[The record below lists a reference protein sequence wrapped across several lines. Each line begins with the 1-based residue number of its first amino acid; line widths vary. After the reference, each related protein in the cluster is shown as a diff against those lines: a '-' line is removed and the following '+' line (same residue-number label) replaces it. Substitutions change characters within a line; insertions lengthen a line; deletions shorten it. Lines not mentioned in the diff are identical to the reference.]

1 MSASKS
7 KKERKAEAALGLSEK
22 EKQAQAAAKKT
33 RQKTI
38 VYTVI
43 GIVVALCVAAL
54 LFWDSGVIQKRSTA
68 LTIGDRDYS
77 VVDLDYYYYSTLSN
91 YSSYASTYGLDLQK
105 PLDEQ
110 EVYEGYTWDQMLKD
124 NAVTSLSSIA
134 MLAGEAEAAGY
145 ELSQDGRNNVE
156 MSLMNIQAYAKLYGV
171 TEDYY
176 LQTSYGK
183 YMTVK
188 DYQRILTEIQLAS
201 EYGQHM
207 IDSMEYTDDDIQAFY
222 EENSAE
228 LDTIDYNCYLVSFAT
243 TEKDADGNT
252 VDLDE
257 ATIEANRTKA
267 KDQAQEI
274 LDALVAGTPAKAAQ
288 LAEQYGATDDSNMSG
303 ISYSGFADW
312 MSDRSHKAGSYGL
325 VENVSAS
332 SDDVIGYFAIY
343 VNSREL
349 DNYKGANLRV
359 LRVAAGSD
367 AEGNYDMDECQE
379 RAEKLLSNFEEGGKT
394 REAFIEVYNNAGG
407 DSTYPDGLR
416 ENVSKKAFNEEITEW
431 IFASSR
437 KQGDYQ
443 LFKDADNNCFYL
455 IYFEGLSDLPYWKSV
470 CISNVQYEKY
480 QDWQEETLANY
491 TTENGFGMRFVG

>member
-22 EKQAQAAAKKT
+22 EKQAQASAKKT
-33 RQKTI
+33 RQKRI
-38 VYTVI
+38 IYTVI
-43 GIVVALCVAAL
+43 GIVIALAVAVL
-54 LFWDSGVIQKRSTA
+54 LFWDSGVIQKHSTA
-68 LTIGDRDYS
+68 LTVGGRDYS

-91 YSSYASTYGLDLQK
+91 YSSYATSYGLDLQQ

-124 NAVTSLSSIA
+124 SAVSSLTNIA

-145 ELSQDGRNNVE
+145 QLSQDGKNEVE
-156 MSLMNIQAYAKLYGV
+156 MSVMNIQAYASLYGV

-176 LQTSYGK
+176 LQASYGK

-188 DYQRILTEIQLAS
+188 DYERILTEIQLAS
-201 EYGQHM
+201 EYGQYM
-207 IDSMEYTDDDIQAFY
+207 MDSMEYTDDDIQTFY
-222 EENSAE
+222 TEHSSE

-257 ATIEANRTKA
+257 ATVEANRAEAKA
-267 KDQAQEI
+267 KAQEI
-274 LDALVAGTPAKAAQ
+274 LDALVEGSAAKAAQ
-288 LAEQYGATDDSNMSG
+288 LAEQYEATDDSNMSG

-312 MSDRSHKAGSYGL
+312 MADSSHGAGSYGL

-332 SDDVIGYFAIY
+332 SGNVIGYFAIY
-343 VNSREL
+343 VNDRYL
-349 DNYKGANLRV
+349 DDYQGANLRV
-359 LRVAAGSD
+359 LKVSAGTD
-367 AEGNYDMDECQE
+367 EEGNYDMDECQE
-379 RAEKLLSNFEEGGKT
+379 RAEKLLANFEEGGKT
-394 REAFIEVYNNAGG
+394 SEAFIEVYNNASG

-416 ENVSKKAFNEEITEW
+416 ENVSKQAFNEEITSW
-431 IFASSR
+431 IFSSSR
-437 KQGDYQ
+437 RQGDYQ

-455 IYFEGLSDLPYWKSV
+455 VFFEGLSDLPYWKSV

-480 QDWQEETLANY
+480 QDWQEAQLEACAA
-491 TTENGFGMRFVG
+491 ENGFGMRFVG